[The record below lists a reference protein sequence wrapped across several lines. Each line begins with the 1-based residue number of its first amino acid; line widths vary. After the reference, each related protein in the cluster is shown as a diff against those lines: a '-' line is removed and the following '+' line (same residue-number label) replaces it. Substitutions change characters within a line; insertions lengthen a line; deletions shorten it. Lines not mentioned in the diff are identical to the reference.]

1 MYFTSGSDRAFEQ
14 LIQKSRA
21 MLMIAIK
28 ARRDKL
34 PAFRAAFMS
43 AAKFSKP
50 GQSSIFAI
58 QHLLPTLFILYFA
71 GGMLLYAYY
80 DGSSVERSAAFE
92 GDHLFQ
98 DACCMCVVQIGG
110 LVSQLSEDVKQQ
122 NSTIPWRI
130 IKDTRNFYVH
140 AYGAIDVPS
149 VWETL
154 NQDIPTLRFACEKIL
169 VS

>member
-1 MYFTSGSDRAFEQ
+1 
-14 LIQKSRA
+14 
-21 MLMIAIK
+21 
-28 ARRDKL
+28 
-34 PAFRAAFMS
+34 
-43 AAKFSKP
+43 
-50 GQSSIFAI
+50 
-58 QHLLPTLFILYFA
+58 
-71 GGMLLYAYY
+71 
-80 DGSSVERSAAFE
+80 
-92 GDHLFQ
+92 
-98 DACCMCVVQIGG
+98 MCVVQIGE

-154 NQDIPTLRFACEKIL
+154 NQDIPTLRSACEKIL